1 MNLRI
6 PQCVLFD
13 LDGTLLDSLPGITFS
28 VKYACR
34 AVGVPEPKADLR
46 CLLGPPI
53 RIILSQAVPTQD
65 AGLLDR
71 LEAAFRSSYDTEGW
85 QRTSCFEGAH
95 AALHAIKSNGRRL
108 FVVSNKPLHISLK
121 ILERESLLPFFEKV
135 YTPQS
140 RMPPYTS
147 KAEMLQSF
155 LSEYRFSSSDCL
167 LVGDTMDDINAS
179 AATQMA
185 AALMEHGYGNVPSDA
200 PIRFRLRS
208 FSDFLTCLTME
219 NAR

>member
-13 LDGTLLDSLPGITFS
+13 LDGTILDSLPGIAFS
-28 VKYACR
+28 VNCACR
-34 AVGVPEPKADLR
+34 AVGLPEPDVDLR
-46 CLLGPPI
+46 SLLGPPI
-53 RIILSQAVPTQD
+53 RIIFSRALPTGD
-65 AGLLDR
+65 AALLDR

-85 QRTSCFEGAH
+85 QMTTCFQGAH
-95 AALHAIKSNGRRL
+95 AALEAMKASGHRL
-108 FVVSNKPLHISLK
+108 FIVSNKPLHIALR

-140 RMPPYTS
+140 RIPSYTS

-155 LSEYRFSSSDCL
+155 LSEYGISSSDCL
-167 LVGDTMDDINAS
+167 MVGDTMDDINAS

-185 AALMEHGYGNVPSDA
+185 AALMEHGYGQVPSDA
-200 PIRFRLRS
+200 PVWLRLRN
-208 FSDFLTCLTME
+208 FSDLSACLTVE
-219 NAR
+219 NA